1 MPVYTRAP
9 RGVARGR
16 VRIAKGLVEEI
27 SFYFHTTGHTVTKT
41 ISLARVFAEFL
52 PRIKTRTPIAPSR
65 LFGTRDSRSF
75 RVKL

>member
-41 ISLARVFAEFL
+41 ISLTANVFKDVCIAVTIVAR
-52 PRIKTRTPIAPSR
+52 
-65 LFGTRDSRSF
+65 
-75 RVKL
+75 